1 MDMDTTR
8 GKHGHQEILEAFR
21 RQEADILIGT
31 QMIVKGHDFP
41 NVTLVGVLA
50 ADLSLNASD
59 FHSGERTFQLL
70 TQAAGRAGRG
80 EIPGNVVMQTYQP
93 KHYSIV
99 AAKEQNYEAFYE
111 EEIAY
116 RELMDYPPASH
127 MLLILVTS
135 EKEEDADLCAK
146 ELAETI
152 ENEASQVVCLGPSD
166 AAVAKVN
173 DIYKKVIYCKHQDY
187 EQLIS
192 VKDRIMERI
201 QQEQNF
207 AKVMVWFDFDPMNQ
221 A

>member
-1 MDMDTTR
+1 
-8 GKHGHQEILEAFR
+8 
-21 RQEADILIGT
+21 
-31 QMIVKGHDFP
+31 MIVKGHDFP

-152 ENEASQVVCLGPSD
+152 EKEASQVVCLGPSD

-173 DIYKKVIYCKHQDY
+173 DIYKKVIYLS
-187 EQLIS
+187 LIH
-192 VKDRIMERI
+192 IL
-201 QQEQNF
+201 
-207 AKVMVWFDFDPMNQ
+207 
-221 A
+221 

>member
-1 MDMDTTR
+1 
-8 GKHGHQEILEAFR
+8 
-21 RQEADILIGT
+21 
-31 QMIVKGHDFP
+31 
-41 NVTLVGVLA
+41 
-50 ADLSLNASD
+50 
-59 FHSGERTFQLL
+59 
-70 TQAAGRAGRG
+70 
-80 EIPGNVVMQTYQP
+80 
-93 KHYSIV
+93 
-99 AAKEQNYEAFYE
+99 
-111 EEIAY
+111 
-116 RELMDYPPASH
+116 MDYPPASH

-152 ENEASQVVCLGPSD
+152 EKEASQVVCLGPSD

-173 DIYKKVIYCKHQDY
+173 DIYRKVIYCKHQDY